1 MSRRRN
7 INADPEG
14 HGRLRAI
21 GWFLDDRVLWPLEE
35 RLLWPL
41 QDLAAERGLDE
52 RRLGAGALA
61 AVAACAAVFGAVALT
76 GGDEAV
82 EPLSAPAPV
91 AATAPAPAPPPPAA
105 AEKPSGPALRGAPPS
120 FESDERVRLAAKTGE
135 VLSADGP
142 TAESS
147 GADGAAEGSGAGDG
161 AGATASK
168 RRPVPAGP
176 VAMKVARRFSE
187 AFVHY
192 EVGERPGRAKVVFE
206 ETATPRLASALAERP
221 PRQPESAEVPK
232 ARVVNLVAGPRRGRA
247 YTVSASLLRVGTTSE
262 LRLVLRKRQG
272 TWRVTDVRG

>member
-14 HGRLRAI
+14 PGPLRAI
-21 GWFLDDRVLWPLEE
+21 GWFLDERVLWPLEE

-41 QDLAAERGLDE
+41 QDLVAERGLDE

-61 AVAACAAVFGAVALT
+61 AAAACAAVFGAVALS
-76 GGDEAV
+76 GGEEGA
-82 EPLSAPAPV
+82 EPLSTPARV
-91 AATAPAPAPPPPAA
+91 AATPPAPALPPPAT
-105 AEKPSGPALRGAPPS
+105 AEKRSGPTLRGAPPN

-135 VLSADGP
+135 VIVTEEP
-142 TAESS
+142 KAESAA
-147 GADGAAEGSGAGDG
+147 ADAAADDG

-176 VAMKVARRFSE
+176 AAMKVARRFSE
-187 AFVHY
+187 AFVFY
-192 EVGERPGRAKVVFE
+192 EVGERPGRAKVVFG
-206 ETATPRLASALAERP
+206 ETATPRLANALAERP

-232 ARVVNLVAGPRRGRA
+232 ARVVNLVAGPRRGKA

-272 TWRVTDVRG
+272 SWLVTDVRG